1 MRYFTLALIASMLF
15 SSATAQALS
24 LTEAVRIALENN
36 PSLKQ
41 SQKAVESAEEE
52 IKIAKGQRGFTV
64 GVSAS
69 ADADKT
75 EGSSDSES
83 ASARLTGSIPLYSG
97 GQLKANI
104 NAAEYN
110 LDASKLDLDQAADD
124 LTYQVATAYVNAF
137 EQKSTWSVNLDT
149 FANLKEHEQLISDLY
164 TAGAKAKIDLL
175 RAQVEA
181 SNANQDAIRAQA
193 AYEVALTDLSVLM
206 SLDSA
211 AVLDDTE
218 LSIIESALT
227 EESNTNP
234 VSGDSLVKA
243 YSLDGETFDI
253 ENYISLAEQNR
264 ADLKADNVRI
274 QRAEE
279 LVKSAKAAYKPS
291 VSASA
296 STGLNARSDRW
307 DPTSNATAGVSANW
321 NIFDSKITKSRVEEA
336 KLEVERLELALQS
349 DLDSA
354 RSDVIT
360 ACKNLKTALVRLQTT
375 DFAVKLAEEERFI
388 ATERYR
394 AGEGILLDIL
404 DAEVALKEARLNHLN
419 AYCDAARYRFA
430 LNHAIGSTLPQQTIS
445 NKKAAASD

>member
-1 MRYFTLALIASMLF
+1 MRYFSFVLFIIMLV
-15 SSATAQALS
+15 SSAKVQALTLS
-24 LTEAVRIALENN
+24 EAVKIALENN
-36 PSLKQ
+36 PSLRQ
-41 SQKAVESAEEE
+41 SQKAVESAEKE

-75 EGSSDSES
+75 EGTDTSES
-83 ASARLTGSIPLYSG
+83 TSARISGSIPLYSG

-104 NAAEYN
+104 AAAEYN
-110 LDASKLDLDQAADD
+110 FDASKLDFEQAADD

-164 TAGAKAKIDLL
+164 SAGAKAKIDLL
-175 RAQVEA
+175 RAQVET

-193 AYEVALTDLSVLM
+193 SYEVALTELAVLM
-206 SLDSA
+206 SIDNA
-211 AVLDDTE
+211 ATLDDTY
-218 LSIIESALT
+218 LSII
-227 EESNTNP
+227 NP
-234 VSGDSLVKA
+234 TSVEDPNANPLNIDSLIKA
-243 YSLDGETFDI
+243 YSLNNETFDI

-296 STGLNARSDRW
+296 STGLNARSNDW
-307 DPTSNATAGVSANW
+307 DPISNATAGVSASW
-321 NIFDSKITKSRVEEA
+321 NIFDSKITKSKVEEA
-336 KLEVERLELALQS
+336 KLEVERLELALKS
-349 DLDSA
+349 DIDSA
-354 RSDVIT
+354 RSDVIS

-375 DFAVKLAEEERFI
+375 DLAVKLAEEERFI
-388 ATERYR
+388 ASERYR

-430 LNHAIGSTLPQQTIS
+430 LNHAIGRTLESVNQP
-445 NKKAAASD
+445 

>member
-1 MRYFTLALIASMLF
+1 MRYFSLSLLIAILLYN
-15 SSATAQALS
+15 ANAQALS
-24 LTEAVRIALENN
+24 LSEAVRIALENN

-41 SQKAVESAEEE
+41 SQKAVESAAEE
-52 IKIAKGQRGFTV
+52 IKIAKGQKGFNI

-69 ADADKT
+69 ADAEKT
-75 EGSSDSES
+75 EGVNNSES
-83 ASARLTGSIPLYSG
+83 ASARITGSVPLYSG

-110 LDASKLDLDQAADD
+110 FDASKFDLEQATDD

-175 RAQVEA
+175 RAQVET

-193 AYEVALTDLSVLM
+193 AYEVALTDLAVLM

-211 AVLDDTE
+211 AIPDDTD
-218 LSIIESALT
+218 LSIINPTST
-227 EESNTNP
+227 ENTNANLM
-234 VSGDSLVKA
+234 SGDSLVKA
-243 YSLDGETFDI
+243 YSLTDETFDI

-264 ADLKADNVRI
+264 ADLKADNIRI

-291 VSASA
+291 VNASA
-296 STGLNARSDRW
+296 STGLNARSDKW
-307 DPTSNATAGVSANW
+307 DPTSDATAGVSASW

-336 KLEVERLELALQS
+336 KLEVERLELALKS
-349 DLDSA
+349 DIDSA
-354 RSDVIT
+354 RSDVIS

-375 DFAVKLAEEERFI
+375 DFAVQLAEEERFI
-388 ATERYR
+388 ASERYR

-430 LNHAIGSTLPQQTIS
+430 LNHAIGRTIS
-445 NKKAAASD
+445 D

>member
-1 MRYFTLALIASMLF
+1 MRYFILALLVIILSYC
-15 SSATAQALS
+15 TDAQALS
-24 LTEAVRIALENN
+24 LSEAVRIALENN

-41 SQKAVESAEEE
+41 SQKAVDSAEED
-52 IKIAKGQRGFTV
+52 IKIAKGQKGFTV

-75 EGSSDSES
+75 EGADTSES

-97 GQLKANI
+97 GQLEANI

-110 LDASKLDLDQAADD
+110 LDASKLDLEQAADD

-164 TAGAKAKIDLL
+164 AAGSKAKIDLL
-175 RAQVEA
+175 RAQVET

-211 AVLDDTE
+211 ATLDDTD
-218 LSIIESALT
+218 LSIIDPNSVEY
-227 EESNTNP
+227 SNANP
-234 VSGDSLVKA
+234 MNSDSLVKA
-243 YSLDGETFDI
+243 YSLNNETFDI

-264 ADLKADNVRI
+264 PDLKADNIRI

-279 LVKSAKAAYKPS
+279 LVKSAKSAYRPS

-336 KLEVERLELALQS
+336 KLEVERLEFALKS

-354 RSDVIT
+354 RSDVIS
-360 ACKNLKTALVRLQTT
+360 ACKNLRTALVRLQTT
-375 DFAVKLAEEERFI
+375 DLAVKLAEEERFI
-388 ATERYR
+388 ASERYR

-430 LNHAIGSTLPQQTIS
+430 LNHAIGKTL
-445 NKKAAASD
+445 

>member
-1 MRYFTLALIASMLF
+1 MRYFSFLLLIIMF
-15 SSATAQALS
+15 MSSAKVQALTLS
-24 LTEAVRIALENN
+24 EAVRIALENN

-41 SQKAVESAEEE
+41 SQKAVESAEKE

-75 EGSSDSES
+75 EGTDTSES
-83 ASARLTGSIPLYSG
+83 TSAHISGSIPLYSG

-104 NAAEYN
+104 SAAEYN
-110 LDASKLDLDQAADD
+110 FDATKLDLEQAADD
-124 LTYQVATAYVNAF
+124 LTYQVATAYINAF

-164 TAGAKAKIDLL
+164 SAGSKAKIDLL
-175 RAQVEA
+175 RAQVET

-193 AYEVALTDLSVLM
+193 SYEVALTDLAVLM

-211 AVLDDTE
+211 ATLDDTD
-218 LSIIESALT
+218 LSIINPTST
-227 EESNTNP
+227 EDPNANP
-234 VSGDSLVKA
+234 ISSDSLVKA
-243 YSLDGETFDI
+243 FSLNDETFDI
-253 ENYISLAEQNR
+253 ENYIDLAEQNR
-264 ADLKADNVRI
+264 ANLKADNIRI

-296 STGLNARSDRW
+296 STGLNARSKEW
-307 DPTSNATAGVSANW
+307 DPTSNVAAGVSASW
-321 NIFDSKITKSRVEEA
+321 NIFDNKITKSRVEEA
-336 KLEVERLELALQS
+336 KLEVERLEFALKS

-354 RSDVIT
+354 RSDVIS

-375 DFAVKLAEEERFI
+375 DLAVKLAEEERFI
-388 ATERYR
+388 ASERYR

-430 LNHAIGSTLPQQTIS
+430 LNHAIGKTLES
-445 NKKAAASD
+445 VN

>member
-1 MRYFTLALIASMLF
+1 MRYFSFVLFIMMLM
-15 SSATAQALS
+15 SGAKVQALTLS
-24 LTEAVRIALENN
+24 EAVRIALENN

-41 SQKAVESAEEE
+41 SQKAVESASEE

-75 EGSSDSES
+75 EGTDTSES
-83 ASARLTGSIPLYSG
+83 TSARISGSIPLYSG

-104 NAAEYN
+104 AAAEYN
-110 LDASKLDLDQAADD
+110 FDASKLDLEQAADD

-164 TAGAKAKIDLL
+164 SAGAKAKIDLL
-175 RAQVEA
+175 RAQVET

-193 AYEVALTDLSVLM
+193 AYEVALTELAVLM
-206 SLDSA
+206 SLDSS
-211 AVLDDTE
+211 VTLDDAD
-218 LSIIESALT
+218 LSIINSTST
-227 EESNTNP
+227 EAPNSNLMNT
-234 VSGDSLVKA
+234 DSLIKD
-243 YSLDGETFDI
+243 YSLINETFDI

-264 ADLKADNVRI
+264 ADLKADNIRI

-279 LVKSAKAAYKPS
+279 LVKSAKSAYKPS

-296 STGLNARSDRW
+296 STGLNARSNSW
-307 DPTSNATAGVSANW
+307 DPTSNAAAGVSASW
-321 NIFDSKITKSRVEEA
+321 NIFDNKITKSRVEEA
-336 KLEVERLELALQS
+336 RLEVERLELALKS
-349 DLDSA
+349 DLDNA
-354 RSDVIT
+354 RSDVIS

-388 ATERYR
+388 ASERYR

-419 AYCDAARYRFA
+419 AYCDAARYRFT
-430 LNHAIGSTLPQQTIS
+430 LNHSIGNTLKSINQ
-445 NKKAAASD
+445 N

>member
-1 MRYFTLALIASMLF
+1 MKSLTIALIMTMLLPF
-15 SSATAQALS
+15 ANAQALS
-24 LTEAVRIALENN
+24 LSEAIRIALENN
-36 PSLKQ
+36 PSLRQ
-41 SQKAVESAEEE
+41 SQKAVESAEKE
-52 IKIAKGQRGFTV
+52 IKIAKGQKGFSV

-75 EGSSDSES
+75 EGTNNSES
-83 ASARLTGSIPLYSG
+83 ASARLTGSIPLYTG
-97 GQLKANI
+97 GQLEANI

-110 LDASKLDLDQAADD
+110 FDASKLDLEQAADD

-164 TAGAKAKIDLL
+164 AAGSKAKIDLL
-175 RAQVEA
+175 RAQVET

-211 AVLDDTE
+211 ATLDDTE
-218 LSIIESALT
+218 LSIINPTST
-227 EESNTNP
+227 EESNAD
-234 VSGDSLVKA
+234 SMSSDSLVKA
-243 YSLDGETFDI
+243 YSLAEETFDI
-253 ENYISLAEQNR
+253 ESYISLAEQNR
-264 ADLKADNVRI
+264 PDLKADNIRI

-279 LVKSAKAAYKPS
+279 LVKSAKSAYKPS

-307 DPTSNATAGVSANW
+307 DPTSNATAGVSASW
-321 NIFDSKITKSRVEEA
+321 NIFDSKITKSRVDEA
-336 KLEVERLELALQS
+336 KIEVERLELALKS

-354 RSDVIT
+354 RSDVIS

-375 DFAVKLAEEERFI
+375 DLAVKLAEEERFI
-388 ATERYR
+388 ASERYR

-430 LNHAIGSTLPQQTIS
+430 LNHAIGNTLA
-445 NKKAAASD
+445 N

>member
-1 MRYFTLALIASMLF
+1 MKYFTFALLVTLMF
-15 SSATAQALS
+15 SCSNVQALS
-24 LTEAVRIALENN
+24 LSEAVRIALENN

-41 SQKAVESAEEE
+41 SQKAVESASEEV
-52 IKIAKGQRGFTV
+52 KIAKGQRGFTV

-75 EGSSDSES
+75 EGTDSSES
-83 ASARLTGSIPLYSG
+83 TSARISGSIPLYSG

-104 NAAEYN
+104 AAAEYN
-110 LDASKLDLDQAADD
+110 FDASKLDFEQAADD

-164 TAGAKAKIDLL
+164 SAGAKAKIDLL
-175 RAQVEA
+175 RAQVET

-193 AYEVALTDLSVLM
+193 SYEVALTDLAVLM

-211 AVLDDTE
+211 TTLDNTD
-218 LSIIESALT
+218 LSIINQTST
-227 EESNTNP
+227 EDSNVNP
-234 VSGDSLVKA
+234 MNSDSLVKA
-243 YSLDGETFDI
+243 YSLTDETFDI

-264 ADLKADNVRI
+264 ADLKADNLRI

-296 STGLNARSDRW
+296 STGLNARSNSW
-307 DPTSNATAGVSANW
+307 DPTSNAAAGVSANW

-336 KLEVERLELALQS
+336 KLEVERLEFALKS

-354 RSDVIT
+354 RSDVIS

-375 DFAVKLAEEERFI
+375 DLAVKLAEEERFI
-388 ATERYR
+388 ASERYR

-430 LNHAIGSTLPQQTIS
+430 LNHAIGKTLESVNQ
-445 NKKAAASD
+445 D